1 MDAPRDPNDS
11 PARRPS
17 VRRTAWLLGGVAA
30 ALYVYAMFMV
40 VAEANA

>member
-1 MDAPRDPNDS
+1 VDAPRDPNDA
-11 PARRPS
+11 PAGGTW